1 MIMEDVFRD
10 YGQFENIENKKI
22 ICFNITKTYLLSERE
37 NLYECTRKF
46 WKLNGE
52 RAKNAE
58 LVFAVCSKYIVGVF
72 KPTHWFL
79 TDSEEYS
86 GRWEFEGEEII
97 DSPFINMSIAH
108 LVGRRQNPVMY
119 INM

>member
-10 YGQFENIENKKI
+10 YGQFKNIENKKI

-46 WKLNGE
+46 WRLNGE

-79 TDSEEYS
+79 TGSEEYS